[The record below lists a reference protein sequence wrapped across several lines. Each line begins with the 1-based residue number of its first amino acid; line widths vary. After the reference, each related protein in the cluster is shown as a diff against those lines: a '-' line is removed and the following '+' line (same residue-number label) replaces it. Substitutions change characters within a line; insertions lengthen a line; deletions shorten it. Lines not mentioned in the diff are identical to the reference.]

1 MPKLLRLRPL
11 TDEETQEISRLAHA
25 RTEPAR
31 AVERAQ
37 IVWRAQQGVHV
48 PQIARALGR
57 SEATV
62 RLWITRFNA
71 QGLDGLEDRGRPARR
86 KHRDLPGRDGT
97 GACQKPSWTEADPGR
112 CERRARQEADSGRR
126 GTGDGFGA
134 FAPATG
140 MAFTATCPGRTI
152 VTWVAFLEA
161 VDTWIVDEANR
172 VYAILDNLSTHRA
185 GDVLLW
191 SLTHPRWEFVFQPTY
206 AASLNRIEPW

>member
-71 QGLDGLEDRGRPARR
+71 QGLDGLEDRGR
-86 KHRDLPGRDGT
+86 
-97 GACQKPSWTEADPGR
+97 
-112 CERRARQEADSGRR
+112 SGR
-126 GTGDGFGA
+126 
-134 FAPATG
+134 PPIY
-140 MAFTATCPGRTI
+140 TAEE
-152 VTWVAFLEA
+152 VSEV
-161 VDTWIVDEANR
+161 V
-172 VYAILDNLSTHRA
+172 
-185 GDVLLW
+185 
-191 SLTHPRWEFVFQPTY
+191 
-206 AASLNRIEPW
+206 AASLTKPDDLDQPFGSWTLDRLTVYLNEAKAIPIKRSRIGEILQAEGLRWRTQETWFGERVDPAFVEKRGRLSSCTPLHPPEVP